1 MAASIAAALPAA
13 QPDAP
18 LAGVTPLHVDDEARA
33 FLARYRRAFVS
44 LEAGAITAFY
54 SVPCM
59 GIGVSQV
66 KVLNSAEDMRSNF
79 SAVTDAYR
87 AAGVVDMDFDLI
99 SQREVSG
106 FVLELEVKWQVYR
119 PRRQRWK
126 MVHVTYILWRAAD
139 GLKIANVYWHN

>member
-1 MAASIAAALPAA
+1 MNEAVNEAAEHAAS
-13 QPDAP
+13 
-18 LAGVTPLHVDDEARA
+18 VTPLHTDDEARA
-33 FLARYRRAFVS
+33 FLVAYRRAFVS
-44 LEAGAITAFY
+44 LETDAITAFY
-54 SVPCM
+54 TVPCM
-59 GIGVSQV
+59 GIGAGLV
-66 KVLNSAEDMRSNF
+66 KVLSSAEEMRSNF
-79 SAVTDAYR
+79 GAVTEVYR

-126 MVHVTYILWRAAD
+126 MVHVTYILWRSPD